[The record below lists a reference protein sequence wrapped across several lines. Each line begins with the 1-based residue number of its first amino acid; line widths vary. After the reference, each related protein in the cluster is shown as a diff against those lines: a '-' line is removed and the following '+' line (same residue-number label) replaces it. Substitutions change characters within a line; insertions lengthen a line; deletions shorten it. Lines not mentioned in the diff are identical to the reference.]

1 MIWTLWE
8 SRLLDLDALGAQIAG
23 SGRSGSPDCWTWT
36 LWESRLLDLDALGV
50 KIAGSGRTIVESSVK
65 LDLPEELNEGWNKV
79 ARRAKQYMQSG
90 KSFAEREKFCRAG
103 KAVPEELDLTRD

>member
-1 MIWTLWE
+1 
-8 SRLLDLDALGAQIAG
+8 
-23 SGRSGSPDCWTWT
+23 
-36 LWESRLLDLDALGV
+36 LLDLDALGV

>member
-1 MIWTLWE
+1 MCIFM
-8 SRLLDLDALGAQIAG
+8 LL
-23 SGRSGSPDCWTWT
+23 
-36 LWESRLLDLDALGV
+36 LLPLLF
-50 KIAGSGRTIVESSVK
+50 
-65 LDLPEELNEGWNKV
+65 LLLLFPEELNEGWNKV

>member
-1 MIWTLWE
+1 M
-8 SRLLDLDALGAQIAG
+8 
-23 SGRSGSPDCWTWT
+23 
-36 LWESRLLDLDALGV
+36 
-50 KIAGSGRTIVESSVK
+50 ESSVK